1 MRNNPTARRNWR
13 WCRRRPIAI
22 RIRQACF
29 SRSAADGGIA
39 RGSLAMN
46 NLVRRE
52 NKDGAAI
59 LWLNRPE
66 KLNALTKEVFEA
78 LDDHVDAIARQTRT
92 IGLVILRGAGANFS
106 AGYDMQEVLE
116 HVKAHAKPHFHS
128 EVIQRIANLP
138 QPVISAV
145 QGHCSTGAL
154 ELALAAD
161 LIVAS
166 ESTQFS
172 DVYAR
177 WGLTPVWGLS
187 LRLLHR
193 IGTAKASEMMFSCR
207 SYSGKQAE
215 AMHLAN
221 FCFPD
226 DRYDAELSALSADI
240 LRNSWYANRVNKRA
254 LIEIDG
260 LSLHDAHALEL
271 FKNEGL
277 APDAAQRI
285 ARFFAKRA

>member
-1 MRNNPTARRNWR
+1 
-13 WCRRRPIAI
+13 
-22 RIRQACF
+22 
-29 SRSAADGGIA
+29 
-39 RGSLAMN
+39 MN

-52 NKDGAAI
+52 NSGGTATLI
-59 LWLNRPE
+59 LDRSG
-66 KLNALTKEVFEA
+66 KCNALNKAMFEA
-78 LDDHVDAIARQTRT
+78 LNKHVDVIARETKK
-92 IGLVILRGAGANFS
+92 IGLVILRGAGPNFS
-106 AGYDMQEVLE
+106 AGYDMNEVLE

-128 EVIQRIANLP
+128 EVIRKIANLP

-166 ESTQFS
+166 ESARFS

-187 LRLLHR
+187 LRLPHR
-193 IGTAKASEMMFSCR
+193 IGTAKAAEMMFSCR
-207 SYSGKQAE
+207 SYSGREAL

-221 FCFPD
+221 YCFPD
-226 DRYDAELSALSADI
+226 DQFDAELSKLSADI
-240 LRNSWYANRVNKRA
+240 LANSWYANQVNKRA

-260 LSLHDAHALEL
+260 LSLNDAHALEL

-277 APDAAQRI
+277 APDSAQRI
-285 ARFFAKRA
+285 EKFFADRKQAS

>member
-1 MRNNPTARRNWR
+1 
-13 WCRRRPIAI
+13 
-22 RIRQACF
+22 
-29 SRSAADGGIA
+29 
-39 RGSLAMN
+39 MN

-52 NKDGAAI
+52 NKDGVAT

-66 KLNALTKEVFEA
+66 KLNALTREVFEA
-78 LDDHVDAIARQTRT
+78 LNAHVEAIARESRT

-106 AGYDMQEVLE
+106 AGYDMNEVLE

-166 ESTQFS
+166 KSAQFS

-187 LRLLHR
+187 LRLPHR
-193 IGTAKASEMMFSCR
+193 IGTAKASEMMLTCR
-207 SYSGKQAE
+207 SYSGTQAE

-221 FCFPD
+221 FCFAD
-226 DRYDAELSALSADI
+226 ERFDAELSALSADI
-240 LRNSWYANRVNKRA
+240 LSNSWYANQVNKRA

-260 LSLHDAHALEL
+260 LGLRDSHALEI

-277 APDAAQRI
+277 APDAAQRVAKFI
-285 ARFFAKRA
+285 AKREPAG

>member
-1 MRNNPTARRNWR
+1 
-13 WCRRRPIAI
+13 
-22 RIRQACF
+22 
-29 SRSAADGGIA
+29 
-39 RGSLAMN
+39 MN
-46 NLVRRE
+46 DLVRRE
-52 NKDGAAI
+52 DRGGAAT

-78 LDDHVDAIARQTRT
+78 LDEHVDAIARATRT
-92 IGLVILRGAGANFS
+92 IGLVVLRGAGNNFS
-106 AGYDMQEVLE
+106 AGYDMNEVLE

-128 EVIQRIANLP
+128 EVIQKIANLP

-145 QGHCSTGAL
+145 QGHCSTGAM

-166 ESTQFS
+166 ESARFS

-187 LRLLHR
+187 LRLPHR

-207 SYSGKQAE
+207 TYTGTQAA

-226 DRYDAELSALSADI
+226 DRFDAELGALCADI
-240 LRNSWYANRVNKRA
+240 LANSWYANQVNKRA

-260 LSLHDAHALEL
+260 LGLRESHSLEL

-277 APDAAQRI
+277 APDAAERVE
-285 ARFFAKRA
+285 RFFRRTPR